1 MKTYRLSRQFFWS
14 MTPVKVLL
22 TAAAAFAYVSAVTHS
37 TPIAYRLLLLG
48 ALALFGWLFYVRLPK
63 MPTEVEVA
71 DDGWIN
77 FRGRRGTEKVHVATI
92 KSIGRGLG
100 GKTVRVRHGGGRL
113 RMANGVKDFYA
124 FLATVKGM
132 NPAIDIRGF

>member
-1 MKTYRLSRQFFWS
+1 
-14 MTPVKVLL
+14 
-22 TAAAAFAYVSAVTHS
+22 
-37 TPIAYRLLLLG
+37 
-48 ALALFGWLFYVRLPK
+48 

-92 KSIGRGLG
+92 KSIGRGPG

-113 RMANGVKDFYA
+113 RMANGVKDFRD
-124 FLATVKGM
+124 LA
-132 NPAIDIRGF
+132 AIEGPLDASNS

>member
-1 MKTYRLSRQFFWS
+1 MKAGEPDGPSPDVEKSVPSRGAGEWWCR
-14 MTPVKVLL
+14 V
-22 TAAAAFAYVSAVTHS
+22 VS
-37 TPIAYRLLLLG
+37 
-48 ALALFGWLFYVRLPK
+48 FGWLFYVRLPK
-63 MPTEVEVA
+63 MPTEVDVA
-71 DDGWIN
+71 DDGWNN

-113 RMANGVKDFYA
+113 RMANGVKDFYD

>member
-1 MKTYRLSRQFFWS
+1 MLGLPQISRRAFHAR
-14 MTPVKVLL
+14 VL
-22 TAAAAFAYVSAVTHS
+22 AS
-37 TPIAYRLLLLG
+37 G
-48 ALALFGWLFYVRLPK
+48 GGGLFLP
-63 MPTEVEVA
+63 
-71 DDGWIN
+71 
-77 FRGRRGTEKVHVATI
+77 GTKVHVATI

-113 RMANGVKDFYA
+113 RMANGVKDFYD

>member
-1 MKTYRLSRQFFWS
+1 MKTYRLSRPFFWS
-14 MTPVKVLL
+14 MTTAKVLL
-22 TAAAAFAYVSAVTHS
+22 TAAGAIAYASAVTHA
-37 TPIAYRLLLLG
+37 TPIAYRLLLL
-48 ALALFGWLFYVRLPK
+48 ARLALFGWLFYVRLPK

-100 GKTVRVRHGGGRL
+100 GKSVRFRHGGGR
-113 RMANGVKDFYA
+113 RGWQMASR
-124 FLATVKGM
+124 TSM
-132 NPAIDIRGF
+132 ISWQPSRE